1 MGYQLINRLARPI
14 TEAIA
19 EYRQKWNLP
28 LHYDYYSQLAQL
40 SQQPPEFEFPRQ
52 NLPECFHFT
61 GPYHNSDTREPVPF
75 PWEKLNGKPLIY
87 ASMGTLQNRLIE
99 VFEKIASACAGLDA
113 QLVISLGGS
122 TTPESLPELAG
133 NPLGDISLLF

>member
-28 LHYDYYSQLAQL
+28 LHNDDYSPLAQI
-40 SQQPPEFEFPRQ
+40 SQQPPELEFPRQ
-52 NLPECFHFT
+52 NLPEWFHFT
-61 GPYHNSDTREPVPF
+61 GPYHNSDSREPVAF